1 VSRIRV
7 VVLFGGRSGEHEVS
21 CESARHVAAAFD
33 PDRYEVV
40 PVGIARDGRWLLP
53 EASRRVLAGGRL
65 EIPATAFEVVGE
77 PVALR
82 STAGTHGLEADVVF
96 PVLHGP
102 NGEDGTIQGLLELAG
117 VAYVGSGVLGSALG
131 MDKEM
136 MKRMFRDRGLPIGGF
151 VAVRAAEWERDPRG
165 ILAAAG
171 SLGFPCFAKP
181 ANAGS
186 SVGVSK
192 CEDAQTLVAGI
203 EEAFR
208 HDRKVL
214 VEEAIPGREIEVGVL
229 GNDDPEASVPGEVL
243 PGREFYD
250 YAAKYLDDTS
260 RTVVPADLPAQVAA
274 ELRRLAVAAFQ
285 AVDAAGMARV
295 DFFYDGE
302 RPGGRG
308 IVLNEINTIPG
319 FTTISMFPKVW
330 EASGVS
336 YPRLLDR
343 LVDLALERHRS
354 RPAPEA
360 ARPAALTDLMEP

>member
-1 VSRIRV
+1 M
-7 VVLFGGRSGEHEVS
+7 VLFGGRSGEHEVS

-53 EASRRVLAGGRL
+53 EASKRVLAGGRL

-82 STAGTHGLEADVVF
+82 SAAGSAGLEADVVF

-102 NGEDGTIQGLLELAG
+102 NGEDGTVQGLLELAG

-131 MDKEM
+131 MDKAM

-151 VAVRAAEWERDPRG
+151 VAVRSAEWERDPGG

-192 CEDAQTLVAGI
+192 CEDPRALVAGI
-203 EEAFR
+203 EEAFH

-214 VEEAIPGREIEVGVL
+214 IEEAIPGREIEVGVL

-250 YAAKYLDDTS
+250 YAAKYLDETS
-260 RTVVPADLPAQVAA
+260 RTVVPADLPARVAGD
-274 ELRRLAVAAFQ
+274 LRRLALAAFQ

-295 DFFYDGE
+295 DFFYDEG
-302 RPGGRG
+302 PHGHGGGRG
-308 IVLNEINTIPG
+308 IVVNEINTIPG

-354 RPAPEA
+354 RPAPSGL
-360 ARPAALTDLMEP
+360 RPAALTDLMEP